1 MDKYIGRLLDGR
13 YEILEEI
20 GRGGM
25 AVVYRARCH
34 RLNRFVAVKIL
45 KEELSRDEDFRRRFH
60 AESQAV
66 AMLSHPNIV
75 AVYDVNHSGDADYIV
90 MELIDGLTLKQY
102 MQQRGALN
110 WREALHF
117 ATQIAKALE
126 HAHSRGIVHRDIKP
140 HNIMIL
146 KDGSVKVADFGIA
159 RLNSSQN
166 TLTREALGSV
176 HYISPEQAKGAQVD
190 ARSDLYSLGV
200 VMYEMLTG
208 RPPYDGESP
217 VAIAI
222 QHINSTPTPPRQLN
236 PSIPLGLQQI
246 TLHAMCSDLSARYA
260 SATAM
265 IEDLEA
271 LRKNP
276 QVVFRF
282 NAGPGGTTT
291 YVDTR
296 QIAAAQAAQTAQQS
310 QRSTVPGAAAAP
322 AAAGTA
328 QRQSR
333 SQGQQRTPV
342 DPHQAA
348 RQKARTMAE
357 KSVQN
362 AGARNR
368 SYNPEDYYE
377 EDEEEE
383 KRSSKTPIIIVSV
396 LLVAVLILAAV
407 LLRSVFGGG
416 SGSGT
421 VEVPSFLGQNIQSLL
436 VSDAYPDF
444 TLVEGEHVYNEKYGE
459 GQVCDQSIASG
470 KKVAS
475 GTTIRLTVSK
485 GPQTSTMPELT
496 GKTQQ
501 EAVTLLDGLE
511 LNLSVSYEFQES
523 ESVEEGKVISTE
535 PMAGTTLSYGG
546 SVKVVVSQGKGTT
559 TVKVPNVIGMEE
571 QSAASA
577 LEQAGLKVSVTRE
590 ENDATEGT
598 VFYQSI
604 SGDTEVPENTTVSI
618 KISEGKKTGTMP
630 NLAGKN
636 QQEAAAALEAL
647 KLNLS
652 ISYEYQDSDSVE
664 EGQIISTNPS
674 SGSTLTDGDSVKLV
688 VSQGKKITT
697 VTVPNVIGLEEQ
709 DAVAALE
716 RVNLKVTV
724 TRVENDAAEGTVFY
738 QSITGNTDVPEETS
752 VTIKV
757 SAGKA
762 EPSTA
767 PTATPTETVPAVS
780 GSGNITP
787 DE

>member
-75 AVYDVNHSGDADYIV
+75 AVYDVNHSNDADYIV

-102 MQQRGALN
+102 MQQRGVLS

-159 RLNSSQN
+159 RLSSSQN

-208 RPPYDGESP
+208 KPPYDGESP

-236 PSIPLGLQQI
+236 PTIPLGLQQI

-282 NAGPGGTTT
+282 NAGPGGTTA

-296 QIAAAQAAQTAQQS
+296 QIAQNQNSSGRT
-310 QRSTVPGAAAAP
+310 AAAAG
-322 AAAGTA
+322 AGAVAGAVAGAAGA
-328 QRQSR
+328 RASR
-333 SQGQQRTPV
+333 MPQQKAPL
-342 DPHQAA
+342 DPQQAA

-357 KSVQN
+357 KSVQQ
-362 AGARNR
+362 AGSKHRN
-368 SYNPEDYYE
+368 YTPDDYYD
-377 EDEEEE
+377 DEEEDDG
-383 KRSSKTPIIIVSV
+383 KRSGKTPIIVVSV
-396 LLVAVLILAAV
+396 LLVAVVILAVV
-407 LLRSVFGGG
+407 LLRSVFGG
-416 SGSGT
+416 SNDNGT
-421 VEVPSFLGQNIQSLL
+421 IEVPSFLGKNIEDVLENEL
-436 VSDAYPDF
+436 YADF
-444 TLVEGEHVYNEKYGE
+444 NLVEGDHVYNAEYEE
-459 GQVCDQSIASG
+459 GQICEQSIERG
-470 KKVAS
+470 KKVVS
-475 GTTIRLTVSK
+475 GTTIRLTVSR
-485 GPQTSTMPELT
+485 GAQTEVMPDLK

-501 EAVTLLDGLE
+501 EAVTALDGLE

-523 ESVEEGKVISTE
+523 EDVQEGYVISTDPAE
-535 PMAGTTLSYGG
+535 GATLNYGD
-546 SVKVVVSQGKGTT
+546 SVKVVVSQGVGTEMT
-559 TVKVPNVIGMEE
+559 EVPYVIGLEE
-571 QSAASA
+571 ADAISL
-577 LEQAGLKVSVTRE
+577 LEQYNLVAKVTEV
-590 ENDATEGT
+590 ENDEDEGI

-604 SGDTEVPENTTVSI
+604 SRGTEVPEGTTVSI
-618 KISEGKKTGTMP
+618 RVSLGRPEPSPSPSPSEEPT
-630 NLAGKN
+630 
-636 QQEAAAALEAL
+636 
-647 KLNLS
+647 
-652 ISYEYQDSDSVE
+652 E
-664 EGQIISTNPS
+664 EPTSTPTPTPTPEPS
-674 SGSTLTDGDSVKLV
+674 PSPSPS
-688 VSQGKKITT
+688 
-697 VTVPNVIGLEEQ
+697 EEPS
-709 DAVAALE
+709 
-716 RVNLKVTV
+716 
-724 TRVENDAAEGTVFY
+724 AEPTP
-738 QSITGNTDVPEETS
+738 TAPEETDP
-752 VTIKV
+752 V
-757 SAGKA
+757 
-762 EPSTA
+762 
-767 PTATPTETVPAVS
+767 VS
-780 GSGNITP
+780 GTDPVVP

>member
-282 NAGPGGTTT
+282 NAGPGGTTA

-296 QIAAAQAAQTAQQS
+296 QIAAAQAAQQAQ
-310 QRSTVPGAAAAP
+310 RNPGT
-322 AAAGTA
+322 AGTA
-328 QRQSR
+328 AGAGVAQNRPQNPPQRR
-333 SQGQQRTPV
+333 APV

-362 AGARNR
+362 AGSRNR
-368 SYNPEDYYE
+368 NYNPEDYYE
-377 EDEEEE
+377 ESEDEEER
-383 KRSSKTPIIIVSV
+383 RSSKTPIIIVSV
-396 LLVAVLILAAV
+396 LLVAVIILAVV
-407 LLRSVFGGG
+407 LLRSTFGG

-421 VEVPSFLGQNIQSLL
+421 VEVPSFLGKNIQDVLA
-436 VSDAYPDF
+436 SDAYPDF
-444 TLVEGEHVYNEKYGE
+444 NLVEGEHVYNEKYDE
-459 GQVCDQSIASG
+459 GQVCDQSIKGG
-470 KKVAS
+470 KKVVA

-485 GPQTSTMPELT
+485 GPQTSTMPNLI

-501 EAVTLLDGLE
+501 EAVSLLDQLE

-523 ESVEEGKVISTE
+523 DDVEEGKVISTE
-535 PMAGTTLSYGG
+535 PVAGTTLSYGG
-546 SVKVVVSQGKGTT
+546 SVKVIVSQGEGTT
-559 TVKVPNVIGMEE
+559 TVTVPSVIGLEE
-571 QSAASA
+571 QDAIDA
-577 LEQAGLKVSVTRE
+577 LERENLKVKVTRV
-590 ENDATEGT
+590 ENEADEGT

-604 SGDTEVPENTTVSI
+604 SGNTEVPEGTTVSI
-618 KISEGKKTGTMP
+618 K
-630 NLAGKN
+630 
-636 QQEAAAALEAL
+636 
-647 KLNLS
+647 
-652 ISYEYQDSDSVE
+652 
-664 EGQIISTNPS
+664 
-674 SGSTLTDGDSVKLV
+674 
-688 VSQGKKITT
+688 VSLG
-697 VTVPNVIGLEEQ
+697 
-709 DAVAALE
+709 
-716 RVNLKVTV
+716 R
-724 TRVENDAAEGTVFY
+724 
-738 QSITGNTDVPEETS
+738 
-752 VTIKV
+752 
-757 SAGKA
+757 A
-762 EPSTA
+762 EPSPSPSPSETPTTK
-767 PTATPTETVPAVS
+767 PTATPEPSYEPEPTETPTPSEEPTPTPSEAPPVVS